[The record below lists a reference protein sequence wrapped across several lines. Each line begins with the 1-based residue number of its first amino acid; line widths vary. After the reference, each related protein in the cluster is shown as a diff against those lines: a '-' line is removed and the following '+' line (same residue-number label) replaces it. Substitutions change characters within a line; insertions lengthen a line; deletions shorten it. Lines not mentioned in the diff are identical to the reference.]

1 MNKKIYTAP
10 TLDILSAE
18 TVGMLAASV
27 PVLGSDYDGSTDVL
41 APEAEVDLD
50 TYFDM

>member
-1 MNKKIYTAP
+1 MNKKLYTAP
-10 TLDILSAE
+10 ALDILGAE

-50 TYFDM
+50 SYYDM

>member
-10 TLDILSAE
+10 VLDILSAE